1 MFLTKL
7 PSGQYVPSY
16 ESDWEHS
23 RKIAVGTEI
32 RATKPRNVKF
42 LRKGFA
48 LLDLGHDNQDK
59 FESKEIY
66 RKVITIRAGF
76 YTEVPDLKGAIQFIP
91 DSLSFEN
98 MKAETFENWFDAT
111 LKVIAGD
118 LELSEDNIMAEIAG
132 FY

>member
-1 MFLTKL
+1 MFLTKQKN
-7 PSGQYVPSY
+7 GTYIPSY
-16 ESDWEHS
+16 ESDYESS

-42 LRKGFA
+42 LRKAFA
-48 LLDLGHDNQDK
+48 LLNLGHDNQDK

-76 YTEVPDLKGAIQFIP
+76 YTEVPDLKGGIQFIP

-98 MKAETFENWFDAT
+98 MNAATFEKWFDAT
-111 LKVIAGD
+111 LEVIAGD
-118 LELSEDNIMAEIAG
+118 LELSEDNVQAEISG
-132 FY
+132 YY